1 MTWRLIPYRSYH
13 AFQNMAIDEAIFRE
27 TLKNKKPPTLRFFGW
42 RPAAVSIGY
51 FQDVEKEIHAGAC
64 RSAGVD
70 IVRRIT
76 GGKAVYHQ
84 DEVTYSLAAGRLE
97 DLFPDDIVRTY
108 EIISTC
114 LARGL
119 SELGIFASLA
129 ETVVSCRKTERPS
142 CCFSEPAGREL
153 LVDGRKICGSA
164 QTRSHGGFLQHGSLL
179 MTFDP
184 AVTASLIRTPAP
196 PEQLRDR
203 VVGLN
208 ELISIP
214 VSAEKLCE
222 ALRKG
227 FCDEL
232 GIDFAPGELT
242 PEELTLSVR
251 LIRKYESAAWTLSR
265 KKDSFPVD

>member
-1 MTWRLIPYRSYH
+1 MTWRLIPYRSYN

-27 TLKNKKPPTLRFFGW
+27 TLRNKRTPTLRFFGW

-51 FQDVEKEIHAGAC
+51 FQDAQKEIHADGC

-70 IVRRIT
+70 LVRRIT
-76 GGKAVYHQ
+76 GGKAVYHR
-84 DEVTYSLAAGRLE
+84 DEVTYSLAAGSRE
-97 DLFPDDIVRTY
+97 GLFPDDIVRTY
-108 EIISTC
+108 EMISSC

-119 SELGIFASLA
+119 AELGICASLA
-129 ETVVSCRKTERPS
+129 ETGRKTERPS
-142 CCFSEPAGREL
+142 CCFAEPAGREL

-222 ALRKG
+222 ALQKG

>member
-1 MTWRLIPYRSYH
+1 MIWRLIPYQSYH

-42 RPAAVSIGY
+42 SPAAVSIGY
-51 FQDVEKEIHAGAC
+51 FQDVQKEIHVSRC

-76 GGKAVYHQ
+76 GGKAVYHL
-84 DEVTYSLAAGRLE
+84 DEVTYSLAAGSWERR
-97 DLFPDDIVRTY
+97 FPDGILRTY
-108 EIISTC
+108 EILSSC
-114 LARGL
+114 LVRGL
-119 SELGIFASLA
+119 AELGVRASLA
-129 ETVVSCRKTERPS
+129 ETGVSRRKTDRAS
-142 CCFSEPAGREL
+142 CCFSEPAGKEL

-184 AVTASLIRTPAP
+184 AATASLIRS
-196 PEQLRDR
+196 PEPVEELRSR

-208 ELISIP
+208 ELTDVP
-214 VSAEKLCE
+214 VSAKKLCE
-222 ALRKG
+222 ALRRG

-242 PEELTLSVR
+242 QEEWVLSARLTK
-251 LIRKYESAAWTLSR
+251 KYESGTWTLAR
-265 KKDSFPVD
+265 KNEGFEAG

>member
-1 MTWRLIPYRSYH
+1 MTWRLIPYQSDH
-13 AFQNMAIDEAIFRE
+13 AFQNMAVDEAIFRE

-42 RPAAVSIGY
+42 RSAAVSIGY
-51 FQDVEKEIHAGAC
+51 FQDIHKEIHADRC

-76 GGKAVYHQ
+76 GGKAVYHR
-84 DEVTYSLAAGRLE
+84 DEVTYSLAAGRRE
-97 DLFPDDIVRTY
+97 SLFPDDIVRTY
-108 EIISTC
+108 EIISSC

-119 SELGIFASLA
+119 SELGICASLA
-129 ETVVSCRKTERPS
+129 EPEGPGRKTERPP
-142 CCFSEPAGREL
+142 CCFAEPAGREL

-184 AVTASLIRTPAP
+184 AATVSLIRSPET
-196 PEQLRDR
+196 PEQLRSR

-208 ELISIP
+208 ELIGVP
-214 VSAEKLCE
+214 VSAERLGE

-232 GIDFAPGELT
+232 GVDFAPGELT
-242 PEELTLSVR
+242 PEEQALARR
-251 LIRKYESAAWTLSR
+251 LAKKYESAAWTLTR
-265 KKDSFPVD
+265 KKDGFSVD

>member
-1 MTWRLIPYRSYH
+1 MTWRLIPYQSH
-13 AFQNMAIDEAIFRE
+13 DAFLNMAIDEAIFRE
-27 TLKNKKPPTLRFFGW
+27 TLKNKRPPTLRFFGW

-51 FQDVEKEIHAGAC
+51 FQNVQKEIHVGRC

-84 DEVTYSLAAGRLE
+84 DEVTYSLAAGSRE
-97 DLFPDDIVRTY
+97 GLFPDNIVRTY
-108 EIISTC
+108 EMISSC

-119 SELGIFASLA
+119 AELGISASLA
-129 ETVVSCRKTERPS
+129 ETGVSRRKTERPP
-142 CCFSEPAGREL
+142 CCFAEPAGREL

-184 AVTASLIRTPAP
+184 AATASLIRSPAP
-196 PEQLRDR
+196 PEQLRSS
-203 VVGLN
+203 VVGVN
-208 ELISIP
+208 ELIGVP
-214 VSAEKLCE
+214 VSAERLCE

-227 FCDEL
+227 FCDGL

-242 PEELTLSVR
+242 QEERAFGARLTK
-251 LIRKYESAAWTLSR
+251 KYESGAWTLTR
-265 KKDSFPVD
+265 KKEGFEAG